1 MHNFFT
7 RVHEGVRIQQH
18 GDILPWADDIA
29 IFCQGSSME
38 LDVSSGVGDS
48 GAGVNILI
56 CSGDLDLE
64 TVDRFT
70 GAALPLLGRG
80 GKPLIIDLS
89 GVGFIDSMGLGGL
102 IIALKH
108 AREAEIGL
116 ELVMNTER
124 VSRLLS
130 LTGVDVLLPIYESLK
145 RALASN

>member
-1 MHNFFT
+1 
-7 RVHEGVRIQQH
+7 
-18 GDILPWADDIA
+18 
-29 IFCQGSSME
+29 ME

-70 GAALPLLGRG
+70 SAALPLLGMG

-116 ELVMNTER
+116 ELVVNTER